1 MKRRKLY
8 ELNTDEDLE
17 KEGKR
22 KDYERKQ
29 KVLDTAN
36 RVAQFLII
44 LVPCLAIFL
53 FLILC
58 IHDIF
63 MGNWNNIANYLS
75 LLVTGG
81 IGYLFGYLE
90 KSGLKPKK

>member
-1 MKRRKLY
+1 MLRRKLFK
-8 ELNTDEDLE
+8 LNTDQDLE
-17 KEGKR
+17 KEEKR

-29 KVLDTAN
+29 KMLDTAN
-36 RVAQFLII
+36 RVAQTLII
-44 LVPCLAIFL
+44 VIPVIAIFL
-53 FLILC
+53 FIILC
-58 IHDIF
+58 IHDAF
-63 MGNWNNIANYLS
+63 TGNWGNITNYLS